1 MFEDDAIDSQLE
13 LTMPDCD
20 EWINLERLKKE
31 REVVGIYIS
40 AHPLDDYIREIN
52 NFTSTG
58 LSSLNDLRPYN

>member
-1 MFEDDAIDSQLE
+1 
-13 LTMPDCD
+13 MPDCE

-40 AHPLDDYIREIN
+40 AHPLDDYLKEIN

-58 LSSLNDLRPYN
+58 LSSLK